1 MRLSDRFPGLML
13 WHTVA
18 VLAAVFAAKALLY
31 GAADWLALGP
41 IYSALAGPSWDA
53 AAWIALLALLLRWMK
68 V

>member
-1 MRLSDRFPGLML
+1 MWLSDRFPGLML

-31 GAADWLALGP
+31 W
-41 IYSALAGPSWDA
+41 A
-53 AAWIALLALLLRWMK
+53 AALALLLRWMR

>member
-1 MRLSDRFPGLML
+1 MWLSDRFPGLML
-13 WHTVA
+13 WHTAA

-31 GAADWLALGP
+31 WAADWLALGP
-41 IYSALAGPSWDA
+41 IYGALAGPSWDV

>member
-1 MRLSDRFPGLML
+1 MWLSDRFPGLML

-18 VLAAVFAAKALLY
+18 VLAAVFVAKTLLY
-31 GAADWLALGP
+31 WAADWLALGP
-41 IYSALAGPSWDA
+41 LYSALAGPSWDV